1 MSIQPA
7 ASAVGMMI
15 VFPALT
21 FTGRDFEGLALILQV
36 ITDDGVVNSVCE
48 CAFLSARLI
57 HINAGRTNKYAA
69 PLGDPGPV
77 SAQLIS
83 FASLHVM
90 APLCLIRY
98 ASIQTMQLTT
108 FNARP
113 AINASS

>member
-1 MSIQPA
+1 
-7 ASAVGMMI
+7 MM
-15 VFPALT
+15 
-21 FTGRDFEGLALILQV
+21 EQLI
-36 ITDDGVVNSVCE
+36 TSVCE

-57 HINAGRTNKYAA
+57 HINAGRTNKHAA

-83 FASLHVM
+83 FASLHVI
-90 APLCLIRY
+90 APLCLISY
-98 ASIQTMQLTT
+98 ASIQTMQLAA